1 MVRRITKEAQAR
13 RTALIEAAVMMG
25 LAITVPLA
33 TSVMMVWKL
42 FDY

>member
-1 MVRRITKEAQAR
+1 MVRRITREAQAE
-13 RTALIEAAVMMG
+13 RTARIEAVVMVG

>member
-1 MVRRITKEAQAR
+1 MVRRISRDAQAK
-13 RTALIEAAVMMG
+13 RTASIEAAVMMG

>member
-1 MVRRITKEAQAR
+1 MVRRTTREAQAK
-13 RTALIEAAVMMG
+13 RTARIEAVVMMG

-33 TSVMMVWKL
+33 TSVIMVWKL